1 MIHPDDLR
9 YFKEISLTGN
19 LRRAAE
25 RLGVTQPALSHS
37 LKRLE
42 DQLGC
47 QLMVRSKTGV
57 RLTRAG
63 AKLAGLSG
71 QLEDVWN
78 RIQNIVT
85 DENEKIAGTYRIGV
99 HTALGQYILPSFVG
113 PLLEEHEG
121 LNFKFD
127 HGLSRQ
133 MSEAVISNRLDFGV
147 VVNPP
152 EHPDLVIRKLGE
164 DSVRM
169 WKAPRLKNTGVLICD
184 PDLHQVQTILRACA
198 KKGIRFE
205 RELHTSSLEIAARLT
220 AEGAGVGI
228 IPERVLK
235 VMAGTNAVPFH
246 KDAPEFKDTIC
257 LIHKKENQN
266 TRASQV
272 ISDFIRTRAAAAFRS

>member
-25 RLGVTQPALSHS
+25 RLGVTQPALSHA

-42 DQLGC
+42 SDLGC
-47 QLMVRSKTGV
+47 ALMIRSKSGV

-63 AKLAGLSG
+63 AKLVALSG
-71 QLEDVWN
+71 QLEEVWEQ
-78 RIQNIVT
+78 IHSVVT
-85 DENEKIAGTYRIGV
+85 DENERIAGTYRLGV
-99 HTALGQYILPSFVG
+99 HTALGQYLLPRFVG
-113 PLLEEHEG
+113 PLLHEHPQ
-121 LNFKFD
+121 LNFKFE

-133 MSEAVISNRLDFGV
+133 VSESVISNRLDFGI

-152 EHPDLVIRKLGE
+152 EHPDLVLRKLGE
-164 DSVRM
+164 DTVRM
-169 WKAPRLKNTGVLICD
+169 WKSPKLKNPGVLICD

-220 AEGAGVGI
+220 AEGAGVGV

-235 VMAGTNAVPFH
+235 VMNGSHCLPFV
-246 KDAPEFKDTIC
+246 KDAPEFRDVIC
-257 LIHKKENQN
+257 LVYKKENQN
-266 TRASQV
+266 TRAAKV
-272 ISDFIRTRAAAAFRS
+272 ISDFIRQRAADSFQA